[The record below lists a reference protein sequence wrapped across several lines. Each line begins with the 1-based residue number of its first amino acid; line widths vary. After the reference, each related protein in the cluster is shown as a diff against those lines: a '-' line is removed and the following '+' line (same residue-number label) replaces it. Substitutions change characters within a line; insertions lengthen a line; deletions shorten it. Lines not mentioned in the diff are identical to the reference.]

1 MPGAG
6 DGPGQAGWFHD
17 IKSLA
22 KVAHYNRGSS
32 TVDVEETMAL
42 QPSRQNWISPE
53 EYLAGELISDMKH
66 EYIDGEVYAMT
77 GTSINHGRIISVMMR
92 LLGNHL
98 ANTPC
103 DVFAADIKVKA
114 QNNFFYPDLIV
125 DCQKLNGEV
134 YVTEA
139 PLIIVEVLSKSTRKL
154 DQTLKRLAYQ
164 SLSSLQEY
172 VLIEQDFVDI
182 EICRRNNHW
191 QSEHFYLG
199 DQVYFS
205 AIDLS
210 LPVEQIYARVDN
222 EDMHAFTLVQS
233 QQNPSL

>member
-1 MPGAG
+1 
-6 DGPGQAGWFHD
+6 
-17 IKSLA
+17 LA

>member
-1 MPGAG
+1 
-6 DGPGQAGWFHD
+6 
-17 IKSLA
+17 
-22 KVAHYNRGSS
+22 
-32 TVDVEETMAL
+32 MAL

-154 DQTLKRLAYQ
+154 D
-164 SLSSLQEY
+164 
-172 VLIEQDFVDI
+172 
-182 EICRRNNHW
+182 H
-191 QSEHFYLG
+191 LG

>member
-222 EDMHAFTLVQS
+222 EDMQAFTLTQS

>member
-1 MPGAG
+1 
-6 DGPGQAGWFHD
+6 
-17 IKSLA
+17 
-22 KVAHYNRGSS
+22 
-32 TVDVEETMAL
+32 MAL
-42 QPSRQNWISPE
+42 QQYKQNRISPE
-53 EYLAGELISDMKH
+53 DYLAGELVSGIKH

-77 GTSINHGRIISVMMR
+77 GTSINHNRIIGS
-92 LLGNHL
+92 LFAGLHLHL

-103 DVFAADIKVKA
+103 DVFTTDIKVKA

-125 DCQKLNGEV
+125 DCQNLNGDA
-134 YVTEA
+134 YFTEA

-182 EICRRNNHW
+182 EICRRSNHW

-199 DQVYFS
+199 DQLYFS
-205 AIDLS
+205 AIDLA
-210 LPVEQIYARVDN
+210 LPVEHIYARVDN
-222 EDMHAFTLVQS
+222 EDMQAFMLAQS
-233 QQNPSL
+233 QQNASL

>member
-1 MPGAG
+1 
-6 DGPGQAGWFHD
+6 
-17 IKSLA
+17 LA

-53 EYLAGELISDMKH
+53 EYLAGELISDIKH

-134 YVTEA
+134 YVSEA
-139 PLIIVEVLSKSTRKL
+139 PLIIVEVLSKSTRKQ

-164 SLSSLQEY
+164 GLPSLHEY

-182 EICRRNNHW
+182 EICRRSNHW

-205 AIDLS
+205 AIELS

-222 EDMHAFTLVQS
+222 EDMQAFTLAQS

>member
-1 MPGAG
+1 
-6 DGPGQAGWFHD
+6 
-17 IKSLA
+17 
-22 KVAHYNRGSS
+22 
-32 TVDVEETMAL
+32 MAL

-53 EYLAGELISDMKH
+53 EYLAGELISDIKH

-134 YVTEA
+134 YVSEA
-139 PLIIVEVLSKSTRKL
+139 PLIIVEVLSKSTRKQ

-164 SLSSLQEY
+164 GLPSLHEY

-182 EICRRNNHW
+182 EICRRSNHW

-205 AIDLS
+205 AIELS

-222 EDMHAFTLVQS
+222 EDMQAFTLAQS

>member
-1 MPGAG
+1 
-6 DGPGQAGWFHD
+6 
-17 IKSLA
+17 
-22 KVAHYNRGSS
+22 
-32 TVDVEETMAL
+32 MAL
-42 QPSRQNWISPE
+42 QQYKQNWISPE
-53 EYLAGELISDMKH
+53 DYLSGELVSDIKH
-66 EYIDGEVYAMT
+66 EYIDGEVFAMT
-77 GTSINHGRIISVMMR
+77 GTSINHNRIIGS
-92 LLGNHL
+92 LFAGLHLHL

-103 DVFAADIKVKA
+103 DVLTTDIKVKA

-222 EDMHAFTLVQS
+222 EDMQAFTLTQS

>member
-1 MPGAG
+1 
-6 DGPGQAGWFHD
+6 
-17 IKSLA
+17 
-22 KVAHYNRGSS
+22 
-32 TVDVEETMAL
+32 MAL

-53 EYLAGELISDMKH
+53 EYLAGELISDIKH

-134 YVTEA
+134 YVSEA
-139 PLIIVEVLSKSTRKL
+139 PLIIVEVLSKSTRKQ

-164 SLSSLQEY
+164 GLPSLQEY

-182 EICRRNNHW
+182 EICRRSNHW

-222 EDMHAFTLVQS
+222 EDMQAFTLAQS
-233 QQNPSL
+233 QQNASL

>member
-1 MPGAG
+1 
-6 DGPGQAGWFHD
+6 
-17 IKSLA
+17 
-22 KVAHYNRGSS
+22 
-32 TVDVEETMAL
+32 MAL

-53 EYLAGELISDMKH
+53 EYLAGEMISDMKH
-66 EYIDGEVYAMT
+66 EYIDGDVYAMT
-77 GTSINHGRIISVMMR
+77 GTSVNHNRIIGS
-92 LLGNHL
+92 LFAGLHLHL

-103 DVFAADIKVKA
+103 DVFTTDIKVKA

-125 DCQKLNGEV
+125 DCQNLNGDA

-164 SLSSLQEY
+164 SLPSLQEY

-182 EICRRNNHW
+182 EVCRRSNHW

-199 DQVYFS
+199 DQMHLA

-210 LPVEQIYARVDN
+210 LPVENIYVRVNND
-222 EDMHAFTLVQS
+222 DVQAFLINKS
-233 QQNPSL
+233 QPISSS